1 MKIDFELLKTIDRDL
16 YGDAMLVLTLM
27 GNNMAAENQ
36 QKSVTDVLLQKGWIY
51 LSMNSKNIIF
61 LIPEMSK

>member
-16 YGDAMLVLTLM
+16 YGDAMLVLILM

-36 QKSVTDVLLQKGWIY
+36 QTSVTDVLLQKGWIY
-51 LSMNSKNIIF
+51 LSMNSENIIF
-61 LIPEMSK
+61 LIPEMFK

>member
-16 YGDAMLVLTLM
+16 YGDAMLVLILM

-36 QKSVTDVLLQKGWIY
+36 QNH
-51 LSMNSKNIIF
+51 LSLMFCYKRVNLSLDELKKHYF
-61 LIPEMSK
+61 SYT